1 MAKDDVIKII
11 KDNPYLESS
20 EIAMILNKKGYR
32 TRGGEIW
39 TSSEVIKFM
48 VKETF

>member
-1 MAKDDVIKII
+1 MAKDDVVKII

-20 EIAMILNKKGYR
+20 EIAIILNKKGYR

-39 TSSEVIKFM
+39 TASEVIKFIA
-48 VKETF
+48 KEIF